1 MKCRD
6 FQKEINRIIKKQIPV
21 EEMAE
26 LIEHVENCKE
36 CYDELET
43 YYVIQYG
50 LSDEEDDDESM
61 DFVGRLET
69 NLVRMKKKAHKFD
82 IARAIYAFIN
92 ISAFTAI
99 GGTLIYVIFNYF
111 VK

>member
-6 FQKEINRIIKKQIPV
+6 FQKDIPRIIKKQIPV
-21 EEMAE
+21 EDMAE
-26 LIEHVENCKE
+26 LIEHVENCKD

-50 LSDEEDDDESM
+50 LSDDDYDESM
-61 DFVGRLET
+61 DFVGRLEQ
-69 NLVRMKKKAHKFD
+69 NLVRMKKKARNFD
-82 IARAIYAFIN
+82 IARAIYGFIN

-99 GGTLIYVIFNYF
+99 GGTLIYVIFKYF

>member
-6 FQKEINRIIKKQIPV
+6 FQKNIPRIIKKQIPV
-21 EEMAE
+21 EDMAE
-26 LIEHVENCKE
+26 LIEHVENCKD

-50 LSDEEDDDESM
+50 LSEDGDDESM
-61 DFVGRLET
+61 DFVGRLEN
-69 NLVRMKKKAHKFD
+69 NLVRMKKKARNFD
-82 IARAIYAFIN
+82 IARAIYGFVN

-99 GGTLIYVIFNYF
+99 GGTLIYVVFNYF

>member
-6 FQKEINRIIKKQIPV
+6 FQKNISGIIKKQIPV
-21 EEMAE
+21 EDMAE
-26 LIEHVENCKE
+26 LIEHVENCKD

-50 LSDEEDDDESM
+50 LSDDNYDESM
-61 DFVGRLET
+61 DFVGRLER
-69 NLVRMKKKAHKFD
+69 NLLRMKKKVRKFD

-99 GGTLIYVIFNYF
+99 GGTLIYVVFNYF

>member
-1 MKCRD
+1 MRCRD
-6 FQKEINRIIKKQIPV
+6 FQKKIPGIIKKQISV

-26 LIEHVENCKE
+26 LIEHVENCKD

-50 LSDEEDDDESM
+50 LSDNDYEESM
-61 DFVGRLET
+61 DFVGSLEK
-69 NLVRMKKKAHKFD
+69 NLIRMKKKARKFD
-82 IARAIYAFIN
+82 VAKAIYAFIN

-99 GGTLIYVIFNYF
+99 GGTLIYVVFNYF

>member
-6 FQKEINRIIKKQIPV
+6 FQKNIPGIIKKSIPV
-21 EEMAE
+21 EDMAE
-26 LIEHVENCKE
+26 LIEHVENCKD

-50 LSDEEDDDESM
+50 LEDNNDDESM
-61 DFVGRLET
+61 DFVGRLER
-69 NLVRMKKKAHKFD
+69 NLVRMKKMTHKFD
-82 IARAIYAFIN
+82 MAKAIYAFIN

-111 VK
+111 FK